1 MDYSNVM
8 VIKCNEALSL
18 LQCGVCYVIKAHSGT
33 YMAHL
38 ECAIIHNKCIIVVTI
53 FLLADLDLVNEL
65 QVNIDIGCRS
75 VIVYI
80 INDHMFSTA

>member
-18 LQCGVCYVIKAHSGT
+18 LQCGVCYVINAHSGT

-38 ECAIIHNKCIIVVTI
+38 ECTIIYNKYLIVVSR
-53 FLLADLDLVNEL
+53 FLLADLDLVNK
-65 QVNIDIGCRS
+65 
-75 VIVYI
+75 
-80 INDHMFSTA
+80 